1 MLFFF
6 FYIRQSENK
15 ALCLSL
21 MVTGDFFNYLNNSL
35 VPFLKKFI
43 SDWRIILYNVTSVP
57 AVQQC
62 EGALRIIYPLPR
74 EPPTP
79 TRPLEA
85 TAELQA
91 GLRVMQ
97 HIPTCSCSLTRSRL
111 TLCNRVVA
119 ARRLPCPSPSRGACP
134 DSCPSSQWCVR
145 TPLAASGRVFL
156 PVPLSVRPTLSRT
169 ESTSVFSIPVLR
181 IGLSVLFF

>member
-1 MLFFF
+1 MKDVLPWVSCLFSFRASQSFTVLHFSVQNVVAPNAFFF

-35 VPFLKKFI
+35 VPFFKKFI

-85 TAELQA
+85 PPSSRL
-91 GLRVMQ
+91 GSV
-97 HIPTCSCSLTRSRL
+97 SCSTFPPALVHSL
-111 TLCNRVVA
+111 
-119 ARRLPCPSPSRGACP
+119 
-134 DSCPSSQWCVR
+134 
-145 TPLAASGRVFL
+145 GRVWLFATAW
-156 PVPLSVRPTLSRT
+156 SQRAG
-169 ESTSVFSIPVLR
+169 FPVLR
-181 IGLSVLFF
+181 RLGELAQTRARRVSDASEPH